1 MKTLETKTQIQT
13 PTESYRV
20 CYPEI
25 IKLADSQL
33 QDKLWFHSEMK
44 VELDKLQLKYE
55 LTPEQQHA
63 VLYVL
68 RMFLQY
74 ELIVGEE
81 FWIGRVMKAFP
92 RPEVVRAAS
101 VVAMIEL
108 AVHAPFYDKI
118 NVVLGLDSDEDYV
131 AYKQDPELVKR
142 REWLAEALQ
151 DEDDIS
157 AMLVFGLTETELLFS
172 SFSILKSFQSNG
184 YNKIPVVV
192 RGTNQSAID
201 EDHHGLIAAEI
212 INTYYAELGTK
223 LIDDLPRYKKL
234 IEAIHVA
241 TEHEDRVIDNAIPS
255 DSLNGVPKSHFKQYI
270 RHRANIYLERLGCP
284 ALYEIGECSITDWF
298 EKNTVAY
305 KQIDFFTPGLGSE
318 YSSAW
323 DTEALVSAW
332 NKE

>member
-1 MKTLETKTQIQT
+1 MNQKTQIQT
-13 PTESYRV
+13 PTESYRL

-25 IKLADSQL
+25 VRLADQQL
-33 QDKLWFHSEMK
+33 EDKLWFHSEMK
-44 VELDKLQLKYE
+44 VELDRLQLKFE
-55 LTPEQQHA
+55 LTSEQKHA

-92 RPEVVRAAS
+92 RPEIARAAS
-101 VVAMIEL
+101 IVAMVEL

-118 NVVLGLDSDEDYV
+118 NVVLGLDKDEDYV
-131 AYKQDPELVKR
+131 AYKEDEELVER
-142 REWLAEALQ
+142 RRWLAEALS

-157 AMLVFGLTETELLFS
+157 AVLAFGLTETQLLFS

-212 INTYYAELGTK
+212 INTYYEELGVSLYEDKPRYNK
-223 LIDDLPRYKKL
+223 LID
-234 IEAIHVA
+234 AICVA
-241 TEHEDRVIDNAIPS
+241 TDHEDRVIDNAIPG
-255 DSLNGVPKSHFKQYI
+255 DSLNGVLKSHYKQYI
-270 RHRANIYLERLGCP
+270 RHRANIYLNRLGCP
-284 ALYEIGECSITDWF
+284 NYFEIGECSIVDWF

-323 DTEALVSAW
+323 DAQALVSAW
-332 NKE
+332 KKGSN